1 MALPS
6 KWGRAKGQI
15 FRRLAR
21 ALSTCFRGKSDPV
34 PWTPL
39 DYDDGSPGGRTCAT
53 SDGSLRLLAVNRRR
67 PAEAGELPERWSVQ
81 RKGGAG
87 TAAPSRRSAR
97 CRVSREPGPRTR
109 ARELE
114 AYVPGERSARVKKT
128 RSDPEERELTLAR
141 AKFGELMMR
150 LELSEHLIEKGGSR
164 TSRRSCGDETR
175 RSQYR

>member
-1 MALPS
+1 M
-6 KWGRAKGQI
+6 RDN
-15 FRRLAR
+15 RRK
-21 ALSTCFRGKSDPV
+21 ST
-34 PWTPL
+34 T
-39 DYDDGSPGGRTCAT
+39 PGGEPAPP
-53 SDGSLRLLAVNRRR
+53 GGGRRAPRAMER
-67 PAEAGELPERWSVQ
+67 PAE
-81 RKGGAG
+81 GGAG
-87 TAAPSRRSAR
+87 TAAPSRRIAR

-175 RSQYR
+175 RSQYWSH